1 MANES
6 TNSSA
11 RTTRDFKLNALLEVT
26 KAINSNFSKEQLLK
40 IYESILKNQLKLPRF
55 AVYTVRPGRGV
66 VQEISSGLSP
76 EDLQA
81 INIHDYLS
89 KISDPLEVYELGES
103 SFDWFD
109 YIIPVF
115 HKSQP
120 LAYVLIGINDNI
132 SNDHLLD
139 KEDLSFIQALTNIIY
154 VAFENKNLAKEKIQ
168 QERLRKELELASE
181 VQNMLLP
188 HAFPKSHDILVDAF
202 YKSHTEVGGDYY
214 DFFQLN
220 QDEYA
225 ICIADVSGKGVSA
238 ALLMSNFQA
247 NVRALFHY
255 IPTLDELTRVLNR
268 KVIENAKG
276 ERFITAFL
284 AKYHARH
291 RTLTYLNAGHLPP
304 ILISGN
310 HQTLLREGSVGL
322 GMLDEMPFVKTRE
335 LVFEPD
341 TLLVCYTDG
350 LTELQ
355 DDNNNFL
362 GLDVLREMIHDNR
375 MLNPEQLTVHVLIA
389 LEKFKGNQPYKDDI
403 AFLACRFL

>member
-1 MANES
+1 MNEPI
-6 TNSSA
+6 NNSA
-11 RTTRDFKLNALLEVT
+11 RTSCDFKLNALLEVT

-55 AVYTVRPGRGV
+55 AVYTVRSGRV
-66 VQEISSGLSP
+66 VMQEVSSGLSS
-76 EDLQA
+76 EDFQS
-81 INIHDYLS
+81 INIHEYLS
-89 KISDPLEVYELGES
+89 KISDPLEIYQLESS
-103 SFDWFD
+103 SFDLLD

-120 LAYVLIGINDNI
+120 LAYVLIGINRDV
-132 SNDHLLD
+132 SSSELLE

-154 VAFENKNLAKEKIQ
+154 VAFENKKLAKEKIQ
-168 QERLRKELELASE
+168 QERLKKELELASE

-188 HAFPKSHDILVDAF
+188 HTFPHTHDILVDAF

-220 QDEYA
+220 TDEYA
-225 ICIADVSGKGVSA
+225 ICVADVSGKGVSA

-255 IPTLDELTRVLNR
+255 IPNLEELTRVLNQ

-291 RTLTYLNAGHLPP
+291 RTLTYVNAGHLPP
-304 ILISGN
+304 IVVNSYKQL
-310 HQTLLREGSVGL
+310 LLREGSVGL

-355 DDNNNFL
+355 DDNNNFF
-362 GLDVLREMIHDNR
+362 GMDILRELISDNR
-375 MLNPEQLTVHVLIA
+375 MLNPEQLTVQVLLT
-389 LEKFKGNQPYKDDI
+389 LEKFKGDQPYKDDI
-403 AFLACRFL
+403 AFLACRFI

>member
-1 MANES
+1 MTNES
-6 TNSSA
+6 TNNSA
-11 RTTRDFKLNALLEVT
+11 RTSRDFKLNALLEVT
-26 KAINSNFSKEQLLK
+26 KAINSNFSKDQLLK
-40 IYESILKNQLKLPRF
+40 IYESILKIQLRLPRF

-66 VQEISSGLSP
+66 VQEVSSGVSL
-76 EDLQA
+76 EDFQS
-81 INIHDYLS
+81 INIHDYLN
-89 KISDPLEVYELGES
+89 KISDPLEVYELAGS
-103 SFDWFD
+103 SFDLFD
-109 YIIPVF
+109 CIIPVF

-120 LAYVLIGINDNI
+120 LAYVLIGINKVA
-132 SNDHLLD
+132 SSGESLE

-188 HAFPKSHDILVDAF
+188 HAFPRTHDILVDAF

-220 QDEYA
+220 ADEYA
-225 ICIADVSGKGVSA
+225 ICVADVSGKGVSA

-255 IPTLDELTRVLNR
+255 IPTLEELTRVLNR

-284 AKYHARH
+284 AKYHARL
-291 RTLTYLNAGHLPP
+291 RTLTYVNAGHLPP
-304 ILISGN
+304 ILVNGN
-310 HQTLLREGSVGL
+310 NQLLLREGSVGL

-362 GLDVLREMIHDNR
+362 GLEMLQEMISDNR
-375 MLNPEQLTVHVLIA
+375 MLNPDELTVRVLLT
-389 LEKFKGNQPYKDDI
+389 LEKFKGSQLYKDDI